1 MSKQRKIQK
10 NIFCILA
17 VILVIIFY
25 EAIGIYTA
33 YKKQP
38 KVSSET
44 KTAVQEEIKNWN
56 QISENPERAT
66 IIEENN
72 EALLQRIRLIQN
84 AREEIILSTFAFH
97 SDESGK
103 LIMGALLEAANRGI
117 KVRILADG
125 SIYILG
131 GRNTYNYFLGDF
143 EKYKNYDRDVLVIC
157 ENPQKE
163 NSVSQL
169 LDYFENIWKQ
179 DDCAYFHEDKKL
191 ADKASVKKAA
201 LRMEEEYKEY
211 AAEYKERIFDSDY
224 TDETFETE
232 KITLVSNPIHTG
244 AKEPVV
250 WYTLGELMKNAKER
264 VKIHT
269 PYIICNEMMYNTWA
283 DVAKNV
289 SEFSVMTNSAANNG
303 NPFGSADYAVNRDK
317 IVDTG
322 IDIWEYEGGFSYH
335 GKSILI
341 DDNLS
346 VIGSFN
352 MDIRSA
358 YLDTELMLV
367 IRSSEIN
374 KQLEEGMMTYEK
386 MSRQVLED
394 GTYNNPYHVEPIAL
408 TKKKQIKI
416 LLVQHLLGWVRF
428 LF

>member
-10 NIFCILA
+10 IIFCILA
-17 VILVIIFY
+17 VILVIVFY

-44 KTAVQEEIKNWN
+44 KTAVQEKIKNWN

-117 KVRILADG
+117 KVRILADGFESWTAMEWNPYFYALSSNENIEVKIYNRANPLTPWKMMGRMHDKYLIADG

-232 KITLVSNPIHTG
+232 KITLLSNPIHTG

-250 WYTLGELMKNAKER
+250 WYTLGELMKNGKR
-264 VKIHT
+264 TCKD
-269 PYIICNEMMYNTWA
+269 PYT
-283 DVAKNV
+283 V
-289 SEFSVMTNSAANNG
+289 
-303 NPFGSADYAVNRDK
+303 
-317 IVDTG
+317 
-322 IDIWEYEGGFSYH
+322 YH
-335 GKSILI
+335 L
-341 DDNLS
+341 
-346 VIGSFN
+346 
-352 MDIRSA
+352 
-358 YLDTELMLV
+358 
-367 IRSSEIN
+367 
-374 KQLEEGMMTYEK
+374 Q
-386 MSRQVLED
+386 
-394 GTYNNPYHVEPIAL
+394 
-408 TKKKQIKI
+408 
-416 LLVQHLLGWVRF
+416 
-428 LF
+428 

>member
-1 MSKQRKIQK
+1 MNYSEKVMDHFMNPRNMGEIENASGVGTVGNAKCGDIMKVYLDIEDGIVKDAKFKTFGCGAAVATSSMATELIKGKSIQDALKIT
-10 NIFCILA
+10 N
-17 VILVIIFY
+17 
-25 EAIGIYTA
+25 
-33 YKKQP
+33 
-38 KVSSET
+38 KV
-44 KTAVQEEIKNWN
+44 VM
-56 QISENPERAT
+56 
-66 IIEENN
+66 
-72 EALLQRIRLIQN
+72 EALDGLPPVKVHCSCLAEVWKMMGRMHDKYLI
-84 AREEIILSTFAFH
+84 
-97 SDESGK
+97 
-103 LIMGALLEAANRGI
+103 
-117 KVRILADG
+117 ADG

-211 AAEYKERIFDSDY
+211 AAEYKECIFDSDY

-303 NPFGSADYAVNRDK
+303 NPFGSADYALNSVSQINQS
-317 IVDTG
+317 
-322 IDIWEYEGGFSYH
+322 EG
-335 GKSILI
+335 
-341 DDNLS
+341 
-346 VIGSFN
+346 
-352 MDIRSA
+352 
-358 YLDTELMLV
+358 
-367 IRSSEIN
+367 
-374 KQLEEGMMTYEK
+374 
-386 MSRQVLED
+386 
-394 GTYNNPYHVEPIAL
+394 
-408 TKKKQIKI
+408 
-416 LLVQHLLGWVRF
+416 
-428 LF
+428 